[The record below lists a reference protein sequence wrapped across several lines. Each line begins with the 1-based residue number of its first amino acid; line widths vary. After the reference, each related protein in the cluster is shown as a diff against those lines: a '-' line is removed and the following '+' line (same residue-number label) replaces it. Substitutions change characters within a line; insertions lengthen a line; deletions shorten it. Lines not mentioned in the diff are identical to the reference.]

1 MDYMRCEEGRPDG
14 PYNDYKF
21 GGTRVG
27 SWVGTLRKELFVDGQ
42 C

>member
-27 SWVGTLRKELFVDGQ
+27 TLRKELFVDGQ